1 MFARKR
7 PGVSEVYE
15 DSVVGFSIFLR
26 ILELEGLR
34 IGKAMAED
42 GKSASAC
49 GPARR
54 LIESN
59 EIHGGGDEKTAKMR
73 EYMTYHKTKHPT
85 KHLTEVKEMILVY
98 L

>member
-1 MFARKR
+1 MKNKR

-15 DSVVGFSIFLR
+15 DSVLGFSIFLR

-59 EIHGGGDEKTAKMR
+59 EIQRKQGRCD
-73 EYMTYHKTKHPT
+73 YITYHKTKHAT
-85 KHLTEVKEMILVY
+85 KHLTEVKERILLY

>member
-1 MFARKR
+1 MKNKR

-59 EIHGGGDEKTAKMR
+59 EIYGDEKTRKMR
-73 EYMTYHKTKHPT
+73 LHHLSQNKACNKTSH
-85 KHLTEVKEMILVY
+85 
-98 L
+98 

>member
-1 MFARKR
+1 M
-7 PGVSEVYE
+7 SEVYE

-85 KHLTEVKEMILVY
+85 KHLTEVKERILLY

>member
-1 MFARKR
+1 M
-7 PGVSEVYE
+7 SEVYG
-15 DSVVGFSIFLR
+15 DSVLGFSIFLR

-34 IGKAMAED
+34 IGKAMTED

-59 EIHGGGDEKTAKMR
+59 EIHGGVMRKQGRVHDLLSQNKACNKTSD
-73 EYMTYHKTKHPT
+73 
-85 KHLTEVKEMILVY
+85 
-98 L
+98 